1 MIELL
6 FAPLLIG
13 LMLAAVSG
21 PLGCVVVWGR
31 MAYFGDTLAHS
42 ALLGIALGYLLGLSP
57 VIGVIVISSLLAI
70 ALALLQRQHMLANDT
85 LLGIIAH
92 GALATGLVIVS
103 MMEGVRVDLM
113 GFLFGDVLASNQSDL
128 LWTLP
133 VAGLILGLLA
143 LIWRPL
149 LNITIS
155 SDLAKAE
162 GVAVTKIRFVYL
174 TLLACTVAIGMQV
187 VGALLITALLI
198 IPAATARKLAS
209 TPEQMALLASGFG
222 GLAVLCGMLLS
233 WYADTPAGPSI
244 VMAATLM
251 FIIVFTLKA
260 NPK

>member
-1 MIELL
+1 M
-6 FAPLLIG
+6 
-13 LMLAAVSG
+13 
-21 PLGCVVVWGR
+21 
-31 MAYFGDTLAHS
+31 
-42 ALLGIALGYLLGLSP
+42 
-57 VIGVIVISSLLAI
+57 
-70 ALALLQRQHMLANDT
+70 
-85 LLGIIAH
+85 
-92 GALATGLVIVS
+92 
-103 MMEGVRVDLM
+103 
-113 GFLFGDVLASNQSDL
+113 
-128 LWTLP
+128 
-133 VAGLILGLLA
+133 
-143 LIWRPL
+143 
-149 LNITIS
+149 
-155 SDLAKAE
+155 
-162 GVAVTKIRFVYL
+162 AVTKIRFVYL